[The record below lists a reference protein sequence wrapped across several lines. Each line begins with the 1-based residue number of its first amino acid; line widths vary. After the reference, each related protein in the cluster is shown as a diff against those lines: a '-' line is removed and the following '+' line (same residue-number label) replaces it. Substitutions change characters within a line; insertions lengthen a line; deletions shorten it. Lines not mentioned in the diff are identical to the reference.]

1 MGVGNLRT
9 MAVIAL
15 AAYQTLLGGLD
26 PDDPDQVDLIA
37 RLDAVC
43 IAIQSDLERSSS

>member
-1 MGVGNLRT
+1 

-15 AAYQTLLGGLD
+15 AACQTLLGRLD
-26 PDDPDQVDLIA
+26 PDDPGQLDLIG

-43 IAIQSDLERSSS
+43 IALQSDLERSSS